1 MFTTGIRR
9 WATFCKWLPSFS
21 SLKVVDQTTVL
32 KTAVMQLS
40 ILRAVI
46 SFNPCSSEWRINLP
60 VNHFSPKLD
69 LQDVKQLMSP
79 QMVELHLKFIC
90 SMKKLKPDEAII
102 MLLALITLFSNE
114 NDRLEDAQLIGRFQD
129 RYISLLQR
137 YCDWKYGPVD
147 GKRTLARLLSLM
159 SDLREISDMHSD
171 HELRL
176 ANHEILEIHQQVF
189 ITPLQSHVFSP
200 DYTI

>member
-1 MFTTGIRR
+1 
-9 WATFCKWLPSFS
+9 
-21 SLKVVDQTTVL
+21 
-32 KTAVMQLS
+32 
-40 ILRAVI
+40 
-46 SFNPCSSEWRINLP
+46 
-60 VNHFSPKLD
+60 
-69 LQDVKQLMSP
+69 
-79 QMVELHLKFIC
+79 
-90 SMKKLKPDEAII
+90 

-176 ANHEILEIHQQVF
+176 ANQEIL
-189 ITPLQSHVFSP
+189 
-200 DYTI
+200 